1 MKKYLSIVSL
11 IFVITLGLSAL
22 DLGELGF
29 DLQNEKI
36 ENGQK
41 VYEGIDQYG
50 NALTLIGAENLS
62 PDIRKGLTIML
73 SILDG
78 WKNLTIG
85 SQRVVITKD
94 GLEMVLLPKEFTYKG
109 IEISQYM
116 PAGMQFFYTTYLE
129 YDFRLYK
136 DRILL
141 RVSGQVFDEDQF
153 CKKLFQALENPLLYL
168 QTHNPDYIFDQLS
181 LFGEDF
187 KTLQQNFA
195 LLLEDQNLLERRYN
209 TIIEENQILRRAVI
223 ALSNGSLFKLM
234 QPLDPDILQAI
245 LSAKQEFP
253 GTSVKELVAILK
265 TQGVIVNAKAVSIV
279 LAVFLNEFE

>member
-1 MKKYLSIVSL
+1 MKKYLSIASL

-73 SILDG
+73 SILNG

-253 GTSVKELVAILK
+253 EKSVKELVAILK